1 MRRILGPD
9 GLDILINNI
18 GIGQEGNLRP
28 DEVTA
33 EVLREQFEV
42 NVIGPHLITKA
53 MLPLLKTGNKK
64 IIVNTLNSCESQPI

>member
-1 MRRILGPD
+1 VKRIVKSD

-28 DEVTA
+28 EEVTA
-33 EVLREQFEV
+33 DVLREPFEV

-53 MLPLLKTGNKK
+53 MFPLLKAGNKK
-64 IIVNTLNSCESQPI
+64 TIVNMLPLNWL